1 MRKTRTAMMLVSGLI
16 VLSLMLAP
24 SRVSAQTGGGTFG
37 TILGVVNDESGA
49 VVPKVTVT
57 ATNEKTGVG
66 RSAITNSEGSY
77 QIPALLPGSYRVDA
91 EAAGFKKYQQAG
103 VILRVN
109 ESARVDIKL
118 QVGEV
123 TQTVEVQAE
132 APLLNTSTGTVGHVI
147 ENKAVVELPLNGRD
161 FTQLTLLIP
170 GATPGNNGGG
180 FFIIGGNN
188 VSVTG
193 NRSDSNNYTLDG
205 VDNNENFFKFH
216 AIKPSIDAIDEFKIQ
231 TNITSAQFGAA
242 AGANVNL
249 ATKSGSN
256 EIHGTGFEFLRNNVL
271 DSRNV
276 FADHRPQFRYN
287 DFGGTIGGPLTIP
300 HVTDGKDRTFW
311 MFNYEGVRQRQESTS
326 LGTIPT
332 PAMLGGNLSTDVE
345 GKPAPI
351 IYDPATARTVN
362 GQTVRDPFPGNI
374 IPSGRIDPVGKAYL
388 DYFYAPLQ
396 PNRSGA
402 FNYINTLGSQLNT
415 NQFTARVDH
424 KFNSNTSIYGRFSYD
439 KLTAVEPQ
447 SLATNI
453 RQHYNTFHNIGVT
466 FTHLFSPTTIFDL
479 RYGWNRYNVAFGDPD
494 ILVTPAMKEAGLTGI
509 PDSFRGF
516 DYPINLDTSGFTTVG
531 NFAFQNGPD
540 SNNQVLP
547 NLLLIRGKHSIAVGA
562 DIKHEQI
569 FHDGVFSN
577 WAFTNVPTADP
588 QNVASTGQGLASI
601 LLGLPSTAS
610 RILGDPSL
618 DASRWLTHFYVQDDI
633 KLTNK
638 LTLNLGL
645 RYELSNWFHHNQGR
659 LSGYDT
665 ETGTYMWASTNPIT
679 NQPANAPRTLVDPD
693 RNNFA
698 PRFGFAYLLHS
709 KTTVRGGYG
718 IFYNANFTWE
728 TSSSRGNWPYS
739 VSQSKEGMNR
749 DVADTPIENVFPD
762 TLDLAT
768 VPPDVQHSM
777 SRHQRVGYMQQWNLN
792 VQHELANGLLLEVG
806 YVGSK
811 GTKLSSF
818 FNANVATPG
827 PGDVKP
833 RRPFQNVGGFSE
845 DKSIANSSYNGMT
858 VKLEKRLSNNVN
870 FLANYAFS
878 RFIDLCSNFGC
889 PSPQNSY
896 NIRQDYGLSDL
907 QNKHIF
913 TFGYITNL
921 PFGPGQRF
929 GGNMKGVAAA
939 ILGGWQFDGITTYRT
954 GRPFSVQLNFD
965 NQNDGQRSFNQR
977 PDVIRDPQ
985 PSGLNQTPAQWF
997 DTSAFAVSAPY
1008 TYGNLGKNTLI
1019 GPSLQTWDF
1028 GLFKNIR
1035 VTEKTRFQ
1043 FRAELFNA
1051 FNNVN
1056 YSNPSATLGN
1066 SGFGQISSTA
1076 TEQRQI
1082 QFGLKYIF

>member
-1 MRKTRTAMMLVSGLI
+1 MSKTTLQNAAVATLLVLLFSFP
-16 VLSLMLAP
+16 VL
-24 SRVSAQTGGGTFG
+24 AQTGAGTFG
-37 TILGVVNDESGA
+37 TILGTVNDETGA

-66 RSAITNSEGSY
+66 RAGTTNSEGSY
-77 QIPALLPGSYRVDA
+77 QIPALLPGTYKVEA
-91 EAAGFKKYQQAG
+91 EAAGFKKYQQPG

-147 ENKAVVELPLNGRD
+147 DNRSVVELPLNGRD

-216 AIKPSIDAIDEFKIQ
+216 AIKPSIDAIEEFKIQ

-271 DSRNV
+271 DARNV
-276 FADHRPQFRYN
+276 FADKRPQFRYN
-287 DFGGTIGGPLTIP
+287 DFGGTIGGPVTIP
-300 HVTDGKDRTFW
+300 HLTDGKDRTFW
-311 MFNYEGVRQRQESTS
+311 MFNYEGTRQRQESTS

-332 PAMLGGNLSTDVE
+332 PAMLGGDLSKDVL
-345 GKPAPI
+345 GNPAPV
-351 IYDPATARTVN
+351 IYDPATSRTVN
-362 GQTVRDPFPGNI
+362 GQIVRDPFPGNI
-374 IPSGRIDPVGKAYL
+374 IRPDRIDPVGKAYL
-388 DYFYAPLQ
+388 DYFYGPLQ

-402 FNYINTLGSQLNT
+402 FNYINTLPYQLNT
-415 NQFTARVDH
+415 NQFTARADH
-424 KFNSNTSIYGRFSYD
+424 KFSSNTSIYGRFSYD
-439 KLTAVEPQ
+439 KLKAVEPQ
-447 SLATNI
+447 TLATNI
-453 RQHYNTFHNIGVT
+453 RQHYNTFHNIGIT
-466 FTHLFSPTTIFDL
+466 FTHLFSPTTILDV
-479 RYGWNRYNVAFGDPD
+479 RYGWNRYNVAFGDPN
-494 ILVTPAMKEAGLTGI
+494 ISVTPAMKEAGLTGI

-516 DYPINLDTSGFTTVG
+516 DYPINLDLNNFTTVG

-540 SNNQVLP
+540 TNNQVLP
-547 NLLLIRGKHSIAVGA
+547 NLLMIRGKHSIAVGA

-588 QNVASTGQGLASI
+588 QNVGNTGQDIASM
-601 LLGLPSTAS
+601 LLGLSSTAT

-618 DASRWLTHFYVQDDI
+618 DASRWLTHYYVQDDI
-633 KLTNK
+633 KVSKK

-645 RYELSNWFHHNQGR
+645 RYELSNWFHHNEGR

-665 ETGTYMWASTNPIT
+665 ETGTYMWASQNPIT
-679 NQPANAPRTLVDPD
+679 GEPANAPRTLVEPD

-698 PRFGFAYLLHS
+698 PRFGFAYLLHP

-739 VSQSKEGMNR
+739 VSQSLEGLNR
-749 DVADTPIENVFPD
+749 DFPTSPVESVFPP
-762 TLDLAT
+762 TLDESQI
-768 VPPDVQHSM
+768 PPDVQHSM
-777 SRHQRVGYMQQWNLN
+777 SRHQRVGYMQQWNLH

-818 FNANVATPG
+818 FNSNVARPG
-827 PGDVKP
+827 PGDIKP
-833 RRPFQNVGGFSE
+833 RRPFQNVGAFSE
-845 DKSIANSSYNGMT
+845 DKSIANSSYHGMT
-858 VKLEKRLSNNVN
+858 VKLEKRLSSNLS
-870 FLANYAFS
+870 FLANYS
-878 RFIDLCSNFGC
+878 YSKFIDLCSNFGC
-889 PSPQNSY
+889 PSPQDAY
-896 NIRQDYGLSDL
+896 NIKDDYALSDL
-907 QNKHIF
+907 NNKHIF
-913 TFGYITNL
+913 SFGYTTNL

-929 GGNMKGVAAA
+929 GGNLKGVGAA
-939 ILGGWQFDGITTYRT
+939 IVGGWQLNGITTFRS
-954 GRPFSVQLNFD
+954 GRPFTVGLNFD
-965 NQNDGQRSFNQR
+965 NANDGQRGCCVVLR
-977 PDVIRDPQ
+977 PDSLRNPQ
-985 PSGLNQTPAQWF
+985 PDGFNATAGQWF
-997 DTSAFAVSAPY
+997 DTTAFAVPAPY
-1008 TYGNLGKNTLI
+1008 TYGNLGRNALV
-1019 GPSLQTWDF
+1019 GPGLQTWDF

-1035 VTEKTRFQ
+1035 VTEKSRFQ
-1043 FRAELFNA
+1043 FRAEFFNA

-1056 YSNPSATLGN
+1056 FSNPSATFQN
-1066 SGFGQISSTA
+1066 SDFGQISSTA